1 MTDSLG
7 WRKKFAVLIPST
19 NTSVQP
25 EFDGMRPPGV
35 TNHISRIRIPNIPL
49 NNDADFSRLI
59 ELIAGAQM
67 EAVDS
72 AMSCEPD
79 LLVLGISAETFW
91 DGYAASKK
99 LKAELEA
106 HTKLAVSMGSDAV
119 ETALKLFGAKRLGV
133 VTPYQPVGDDQVVNY
148 FKEIG
153 IETVRVTGLKAPS
166 ATGIAAIDEPTL
178 IRTLRDELDG
188 DDIDGIF
195 QAGTNMSMVRLADE
209 AERWLGK
216 PVVAINAATMW
227 HSLRENGFTDQMD
240 GFGTLLRDH

>member
-1 MTDSLG
+1 VTDSLG

-25 EFDGMRPPGV
+25 EFEGMRPPGV

-59 ELIAGAQM
+59 QLIAGAQM

-106 HTKLAVSMGSDAV
+106 HTGLGVSMGSDAV
-119 ETALKLFGAKRLGV
+119 ENALKLYGAKRLGV
-133 VTPYQPVGDDQVVNY
+133 VTPYQPVGDRNVARY
-148 FKEIG
+148 FTEAGFEVAKIH
-153 IETVRVTGLKAPS
+153 GLKCNSPVA
-166 ATGIAAIDEPTL
+166 IAHVGEAE
-178 IRTLRDELDG
+178 LRDAIQAVDG
-188 DDIDGIF
+188 PEVEAIV
-195 QAGTNMSMVRLADE
+195 QVGTNLAMARLAPE

-216 PVVAINAATMW
+216 PVIAINTAIYW
-227 HSLRENGFTDQMD
+227 HALRSVGITDKIS
-240 GFGTLLRDH
+240 GWGPLLERH